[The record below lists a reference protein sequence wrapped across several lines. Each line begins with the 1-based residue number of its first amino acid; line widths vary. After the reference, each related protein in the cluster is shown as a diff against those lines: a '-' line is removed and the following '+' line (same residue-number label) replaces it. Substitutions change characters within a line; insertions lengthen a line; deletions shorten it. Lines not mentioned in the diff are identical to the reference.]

1 VTRDSVGA
9 HLSKEA
15 RFRTVEHVAVP
26 EPTSAG
32 RRGPKLRDMW
42 QYVDV
47 HLTPCLD
54 LKLVCEVPDCSVTH
68 FFPKRGKLARNEVK
82 KKLLP
87 LVGNRHCPGYPRGPS
102 LPFTP
107 WAAAY
112 EILRCNL
119 PFFLPLGLLSEHP
132 AISSS
137 CPLSSTNPLAIS
149 SPVNSATHHSLGAGP
164 IQVVWGFRPVVFDSS
179 VMVAEGCV
187 HLLKENMHLM
197 APPP

>member
-15 RFRTVEHVAVP
+15 RFRTVEHVVVP

-68 FFPKRGKLARNEVK
+68 FFSQTRETGKKRSEEKTVTTSWK
-82 KKLLP
+82 PTLP
-87 LVGNRHCPGYPRGPS
+87 RLSTRPQPS
-102 LPFTP
+102 LHTLGSS
-107 WAAAY
+107 
-112 EILRCNL
+112 LRNFAVQ
-119 PFFLPLGLLSEHP
+119 PSFLPPPRLALRTPSYLFLLSLVIDQP
-132 AISSS
+132 AS
-137 CPLSSTNPLAIS
+137 
-149 SPVNSATHHSLGAGP
+149 
-164 IQVVWGFRPVVFDSS
+164 
-179 VMVAEGCV
+179 
-187 HLLKENMHLM
+187 HLLTG
-197 APPP
+197 

>member
-68 FFPKRGKLARNEVK
+68 FFPNE
-82 KKLLP
+82 
-87 LVGNRHCPGYPRGPS
+87 GNWQE
-102 LPFTP
+102 T
-107 WAAAY
+107 
-112 EILRCNL
+112 
-119 PFFLPLGLLSEHP
+119 
-132 AISSS
+132 
-137 CPLSSTNPLAIS
+137 
-149 SPVNSATHHSLGAGP
+149 
-164 IQVVWGFRPVVFDSS
+164 
-179 VMVAEGCV
+179 
-187 HLLKENMHLM
+187 K
-197 APPP
+197 